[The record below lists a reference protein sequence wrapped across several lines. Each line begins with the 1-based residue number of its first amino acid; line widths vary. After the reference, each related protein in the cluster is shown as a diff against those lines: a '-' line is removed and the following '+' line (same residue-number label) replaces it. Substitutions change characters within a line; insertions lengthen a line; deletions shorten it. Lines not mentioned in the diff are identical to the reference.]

1 MGNAAFTRHH
11 VAAARPPRSAV
22 TATSRRGGLRSV
34 VLARI
39 PMPVPMPMTGQ
50 RVPEGVGRSRAPAD
64 FLRLIAEHDTA
75 GIKAVADF
83 ALATTK
89 QRLQMVDI
97 LLPPWSWIGP
107 LDESAIERIY
117 ASFGPEG
124 IAAAHDAN
132 PELWERA
139 VAKGAELDDLPAVA
153 ALRARFESDVK
164 ALAHAYMQR
173 NRQAVTDEAGRLGLG
188 DLGTEASPSLMPDRG
203 AVAQVQNVAR
213 EVQRADDVIA
223 GLRSLPVGYNWATI
237 DLPGMG
243 MRSDRS
249 VATYS
254 PEARPMQ
261 RPTGAERLGFAD
273 WDEVDRHYRAVAT
286 VRARLASRDP
296 AVFAAVAAGPGEA
309 GRLAAMTPE
318 AAAGRLRELLG
329 ATLRSIDTTDPMLDA
344 GALDWRDLVPLHDQ
358 LFGGLLAESGT
369 EWGRAFNTRI
379 ARDVI
384 ADHQS
389 QQFWLTLGLGSLAAA
404 AFIFSEIATSGMAT
418 FLWAAAGVTA
428 SGSQAAMSIARY
440 QHLVTA
446 AGAATSEDTRL
457 VGGQQVSDAAF
468 AAVLDTAFAFLD
480 VFAAARGV
488 ASAVRA
494 TAARQALERLGELG
508 AAESR
513 VAVEQAVRD
522 LGARETIRR
531 TGRSPEELA
540 LLVGENSE
548 AGRALRAAEG
558 SHTVESALATGTA
571 AAPVT
576 ITPEAQRLAA
586 RVQGVFARWGK
597 LTRNERID
605 ALVQAV
611 NQDLQRIG
619 APPLDPIVYL
629 KAPAETRGLL
639 NHRKWEL
646 AIADHLLSGP
656 TITPEEFSRLVGTVA
671 HEGRHAEQW
680 FRAAQLEAAAGRNAT
695 QIAEGLKIYDDVAQA
710 AFEVQR
716 GERAGERLAG
726 KAALA
731 EAEVFWNTL
740 RAGARVRG
748 NTFRELRDSGAA
760 LKTATTDYRA
770 ARSLTATDAR
780 LQAAEAAFVKAQR
793 RQAAAEAAYRALPE
807 EADAFRV
814 GDVAAAAM
822 RERFGLASQLV
833 AAQRAERAAF
843 AAYSPLEELLMSVV
857 GRPSMTLSYDSWLA
871 YYQALDRWLETLAAV
886 DELKAVLSGLGR
898 GEQAVP

>member
-1 MGNAAFTRHH
+1 
-11 VAAARPPRSAV
+11 
-22 TATSRRGGLRSV
+22 
-34 VLARI
+34 
-39 PMPVPMPMTGQ
+39 MPVRMTGEG
-50 RVPEGVGRSRAPAD
+50 VPEGVGRSRAPAD
-64 FLRLIAEHDTA
+64 FLRLIAEQDRE

-83 ALATTK
+83 ALATTD

-97 LLPPWSWIGP
+97 LMPQRSWVGP

-132 PELWERA
+132 PGLWERA

-153 ALRARFESDVK
+153 ALRAGFESDVK
-164 ALAHAYMQR
+164 ALAHTYMRR
-173 NRQAVTDEAGRLGLG
+173 NRQAVTEEAGRLGLG
-188 DLGTEASPSLMPDRG
+188 DLGAEPSPSLMPDRG

-213 EVQRADDVIA
+213 EVQRADDVLA
-223 GLRSLPVGYNWATI
+223 GLRSLPVGYNWDTV
-237 DLPGMG
+237 DLPGRR
-243 MRSDRS
+243 MRSERS
-249 VATYS
+249 MATYN
-254 PEARPMQ
+254 PEAPPMQ

-273 WDEVDRHYRAVAT
+273 WDEVDRHYRAIAT

-329 ATLRSIDTTDPMLDA
+329 ATLRSIDTTDPMLDS

-358 LFGGLLAESGT
+358 LFGGLLADSGT
-369 EWGRAFNTRI
+369 EWARAFNTRI

-384 ADHQS
+384 ADHQT

-404 AFIFSEIATSGMAT
+404 AFIFSEIATGGMAT
-418 FLWAAAGVTA
+418 FMLAAAGVAA
-428 SGSQAAMSIARY
+428 SGYQAAMSIARY

-446 AGAATSEDTRL
+446 AGAATSEETRL

-494 TAARQALERLGELG
+494 TAAREALKRLGELG
-508 AAESR
+508 VAESR
-513 VAVEQAVRD
+513 AAVEQAVRE
-522 LGARETIRR
+522 LGAHETIRR
-531 TGRSPEELA
+531 SGRSPEELA
-540 LLVGENSE
+540 LLVGEDSE

-558 SHTVESALATGTA
+558 SHTVELPLATGTA

-597 LTRNERID
+597 LTRNERLD
-605 ALVQAV
+605 ALVQEV
-611 NQDLQRIG
+611 NRDLQRIG

-629 KAPAETRGLL
+629 KAPAEMSGLL

-646 AIADHLLSGP
+646 AIADHLLSEA
-656 TITPEEFSRLVGTVA
+656 TITPEGFSQLVGAVA

-680 FRAAQLEAAAGRNAT
+680 FRAAQLEAGAGRNAT
-695 QIAEGLKIYDDVAQA
+695 QIAEGLKIYDDAAQA
-710 AFEVQR
+710 AFEVQH
-716 GERAGERLAG
+716 GWRAGEPLSGR
-726 KAALA
+726 AALA
-731 EAEVFWNTL
+731 EAEVFWNSL
-740 RAGARVRG
+740 RAGARVG
-748 NTFRELRDSGAA
+748 KKTMRELEASGAA
-760 LKTATTDYRA
+760 LKTTTKDFKA
-770 ARSLTATDAR
+770 ASSLAATDAR
-780 LQAAEAAFVKAQR
+780 RQAAEAAYVKAQR
-793 RQAAAEAAYRALPE
+793 RRAAADAAYRALPE

-814 GDVAAAAM
+814 DDAAAAAM
-822 RERFGLASQLV
+822 RERFGLVGQLV

-898 GEQAVP
+898 AEQAVP